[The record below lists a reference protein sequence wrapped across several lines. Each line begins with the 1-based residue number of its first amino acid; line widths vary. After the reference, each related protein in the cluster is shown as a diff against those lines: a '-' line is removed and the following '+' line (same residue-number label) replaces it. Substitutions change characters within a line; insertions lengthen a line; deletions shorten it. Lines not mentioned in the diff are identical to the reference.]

1 MWFKQLAKIAVDAHV
16 LAMHQID
23 VIFTADAPSCLQTKL
38 TSAKRGADREH
49 ALIASMFAKSKL
61 ALLLQNSPQ
70 DGVCKKE
77 LNCLI

>member
-1 MWFKQLAKIAVDAHV
+1 MWFKQLAKVAVAAHV

-23 VIFTADAPSCLQTKL
+23 VIVTADGPSCLQT
-38 TSAKRGADREH
+38 KRGADREH
-49 ALIASMFAKSKL
+49 ALIASTFAKSKL